1 MERVFTLS
9 TDRRNFIKRL
19 AAAALAAPLA
29 LDLARAQMGGG
40 QSMQHGQGMQH
51 APGAMPGSMATPGGI
66 GPDLLPPAEI
76 PWAAGVCAFCG
87 MTLATPPG
95 APVGAG
101 FRERTYGQ
109 IRLAEGNELQGQGAL
124 HYESLGCLF
133 NHAYSLDLAD
143 GHGTTYYVASYEG
156 APESAVDLLLGRSAA
171 FLWGENLRVSMAAR
185 LGAFE
190 DHAAAAAY
198 VAAHPEL
205 GRVHVH
211 DEVVLM
217 DLAPLPI
224 GNLVPLLVRHLDQ

>member
-9 TDRRNFIKRL
+9 TDRRTFIKRL
-19 AAAALAAPLA
+19 ALASLAAPLA
-29 LDLARAQMGGG
+29 LDLAHAQMGGDQG
-40 QSMQHGQGMQH
+40 MQHGQGAMAGH
-51 APGAMPGSMATPGGI
+51 MSMSAPGGV

-76 PWAAGVCAFCG
+76 PWEAGVCAFCG
-87 MTLATPPG
+87 MTLATPAE

-109 IRLAEGNELQGQGAL
+109 IRLAEGNERMGLGAL

-143 GHGTTYYVASYEG
+143 GHGTTYYVASFED
-156 APESAVDLLLGRSAA
+156 APEAAADLLPGRSAA

-185 LGAFE
+185 LGAFP
-190 DHAAAAAY
+190 DHDAAAAY
-198 VAAHPEL
+198 LTAHPEL
-205 GRVHVH
+205 GRVHMH
-211 DEVVLM
+211 NEVVLM